1 MSYKTKFWTQKQL
14 EQMNTT
20 TFMIDF
26 LDTFKISPLI
36 LQSDNTTEHTRTIL
50 VRVEQQ
56 LTR

>member
-1 MSYKTKFWTQKQL
+1 MSYKTKAWTQKQL
-14 EQMNTT
+14 QQMNTA
-20 TFMIDF
+20 TFMVDF

>member
-1 MSYKTKFWTQKQL
+1 MSYKTKVWTQKQL